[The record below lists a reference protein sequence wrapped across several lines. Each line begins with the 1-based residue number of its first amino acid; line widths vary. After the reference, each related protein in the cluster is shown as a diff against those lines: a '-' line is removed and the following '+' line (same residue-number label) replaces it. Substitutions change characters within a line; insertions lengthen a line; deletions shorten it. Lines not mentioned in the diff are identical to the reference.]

1 VAPRLLI
8 LAGEVV
14 FAKRAADAVEGCERL
29 AATTREALEGSAP
42 PPSPASSADF
52 IAERKRYIPAP
63 GRPENGQRL
72 REAQIM
78 HKVEI
83 PSWAVERALA
93 RRGRLHP
100 FDDLDPARTAL
111 VVVDLQNGFM
121 APGQPAEV
129 AQAREIVPNVNRLA
143 RATRAAGGMVAWI
156 QNTIT
161 PDTEKSWSVW
171 FDHFAREEW
180 GPRMRQAFTPGDFGH
195 ALYAELETAEGDLR
209 VRKTRFSAL
218 IQGSSDLDAML
229 RARGIDTLIIVG
241 TATNVCCESTARDAM
256 MLNYKVFF
264 VSDANACR
272 TDAEHNATLASLMV
286 MFADVRSTD
295 EMIALLQSR
304 AAPAAAAA
312 E

>member
-1 VAPRLLI
+1 
-8 LAGEVV
+8 
-14 FAKRAADAVEGCERL
+14 
-29 AATTREALEGSAP
+29 
-42 PPSPASSADF
+42 
-52 IAERKRYIPAP
+52 
-63 GRPENGQRL
+63 
-72 REAQIM
+72 M

-93 RRGRLHP
+93 RRGRLYP
-100 FDDLDPARTAL
+100 FDDLDPARTGL

-121 APGQPAEV
+121 APDQPAEV

-161 PDTEKSWSVW
+161 PDTEKSWTVW

-180 GPRMRQAFTPGDFGH
+180 GPRMRQAFTLGDFGH

-286 MFADVRSTD
+286 VFADVRSTD

>member
-1 VAPRLLI
+1 
-8 LAGEVV
+8 
-14 FAKRAADAVEGCERL
+14 
-29 AATTREALEGSAP
+29 
-42 PPSPASSADF
+42 
-52 IAERKRYIPAP
+52 
-63 GRPENGQRL
+63 
-72 REAQIM
+72 M

-93 RRGRLHP
+93 RRGQLHP
-100 FDDLDPARTAL
+100 FDDLDPAHTAL

-129 AQAREIVPNVNRLA
+129 AEAREIVPNVNRLA
-143 RATRAAGGMVAWI
+143 RATRATGGMVAWI

-161 PDTEKSWSVW
+161 PESENSWSVW
-171 FDHFAREEW
+171 FGHFAREEW
-180 GPRMRQAFTPGDFGH
+180 GPQMRQAFTPGDFGH
-195 ALYAELETAEGDLR
+195 ALYPELDVAEGDLR

-229 RARGIDTLIIVG
+229 RARGIDTLIIAG

>member
-1 VAPRLLI
+1 
-8 LAGEVV
+8 
-14 FAKRAADAVEGCERL
+14 
-29 AATTREALEGSAP
+29 
-42 PPSPASSADF
+42 
-52 IAERKRYIPAP
+52 
-63 GRPENGQRL
+63 
-72 REAQIM
+72 M
-78 HKVEI
+78 HKIAI
-83 PSWAVERALA
+83 PSYAIERALA

-100 FDDLDPARTAL
+100 FEDLDPARTAL

-121 APGQPAEV
+121 VPGQPAEI
-129 AQAREIVPNVNRLA
+129 AQAREIVPAVNRLA
-143 RATRAAGGMVAWI
+143 RATRAAGGAVVWI

-161 PDTEKSWSVW
+161 PESEQSWSVW
-171 FDHFAREEW
+171 LGNFADDHW

-195 ALYAELETAEGDLR
+195 ALYPDLNVLPGDLT

-218 IQGSSDLDAML
+218 VQGASDLDAIL
-229 RARGIDTLIIVG
+229 RTRGVDTLIIVG

-272 TDAEHNATLASLMV
+272 TDEEHNATLAIMMI

-295 EMIALLQSR
+295 EMIALLQR
-304 AAPAAAAA
+304 HATPVAGAA